1 MSVRNAAAVLLLFF
15 VSLILTQFRTGQKDP
30 KDPKKAKAKK
40 KTHANSNFIIF
51 IVGYDKSTQIQL
63 GAPDFIP
70 ENGTSSDSSTS
81 SCKSMER

>member
-30 KDPKKAKAKK
+30 KDPKGKGKEE
-40 KTHANSNFIIF
+40 TNANSNFIIF